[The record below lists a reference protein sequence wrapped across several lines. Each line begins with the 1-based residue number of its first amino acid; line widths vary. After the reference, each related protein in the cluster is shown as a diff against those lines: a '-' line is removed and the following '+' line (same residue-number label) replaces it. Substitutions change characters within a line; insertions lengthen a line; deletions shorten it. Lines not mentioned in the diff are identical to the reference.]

1 MKAIVLLFALAS
13 GSALA
18 AAPFSGT
25 DYSGTYEC
33 KGDDQHEGRYEAI
46 VTLTLDK
53 AHSNGKYGAYQF
65 KMEVPG
71 YGDYPGHAAAYG
83 TNMAIHFASSDAASK
98 DYGTGIA
105 AFAKKA
111 GKWSFKKYYFEPE
124 FKGGNHGFE
133 NCRQK

>member
-1 MKAIVLLFALAS
+1 MKTFVLLLALAS
-13 GSALA
+13 GSAWA
-18 AAPFSGT
+18 AAPFTGT

-33 KGDDQHEGRYEAI
+33 KADDNAEGNYESI
-46 VTLTLDK
+46 VTLKLDK
-53 AHSNGKYGAYQF
+53 VQSNGKYGAYHF
-65 KMEVPG
+65 KMEIPG

-83 TNMAIHFASSDAASK
+83 TNMAIHFASTDAASK

-105 AFAKKA
+105 AFTKKA

-124 FKGGNHGFE
+124 FKGGNFGFE